1 MYLSRISLSPETGGD
16 ASFWSMFE
24 TPYRLHQAIWEL
36 FADDPDRRRDF
47 LYRLD
52 REGGRPRVFS
62 LSERAPRTTGNTW
75 RVECKELRPVLHA
88 GERLRFSLRAN
99 PVVTRSGARHDVV
112 MEEKRRLRERGVPR
126 DEWPS
131 QAELAQEAAAAW
143 LVRRAPKHGFA
154 IDPEAVRVDAYD
166 IHEFRKPGGGEV
178 RFATC
183 DFEGLLTVTEVNVF
197 LTALRN
203 GIGPAKGFGCGLML
217 VRRT

>member
-16 ASFWSMFE
+16 ARFWKMFE
-24 TPYRLHQAIWEL
+24 SPYRLHQAVWDL

-62 LSERAPRTTGNTW
+62 LSERQPRATEGLW
-75 RVECKELRPVLHA
+75 RVESQEFRPVLQA

-99 PVVTRSGARHDVV
+99 PVVTRNGKRHDVV
-112 MEEKRRLRERGVPR
+112 MEAKRLLGERGVPKAA
-126 DEWPS
+126 WPA
-131 QAELAQEAAAAW
+131 QAELAQEAGAVW
-143 LVRRAPKHGFA
+143 LTGRAHKHGFA
-154 IDPEAVRVDAYD
+154 VEPGSVRVDGYE
-166 IHEFRKPGGGEV
+166 IHQFSKAGGGDV

-183 DFEGLLTVTEVNVF
+183 DFEGLLTVTDVETF
-197 LTALRN
+197 LAALRN

-217 VRRT
+217 VRRA